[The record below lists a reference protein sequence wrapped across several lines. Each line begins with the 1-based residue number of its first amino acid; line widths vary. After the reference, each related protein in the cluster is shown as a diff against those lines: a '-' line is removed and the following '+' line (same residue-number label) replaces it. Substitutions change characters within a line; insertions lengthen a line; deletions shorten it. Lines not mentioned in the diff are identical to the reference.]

1 MLAAVKMLINYKI
14 LEDTVWPRL
23 DLHVSGTIGQA

>member
-14 LEDTVWPRL
+14 LKGTVWPRL
-23 DLHVSGTIGQA
+23 DMHESDTIG